1 MATLLVLSFSF
12 LFLSIKNLSGVRLK
26 QQKQSRKKERKKER
40 KKKTHFFLLTH
51 KEVFITT
58 PCFCKQNPFK
68 SGPFPLIRVDSQEN
82 HQLEME
88 SQYGIGINNRYALF
102 LDEEGEENEEVL
114 LTKKKANEAANKN
127 VKVAPVTV
135 NNVKDAAANKASNLK
150 KNNVVN
156 EKNERNR
163 EGKLS
168 DN

>member
-1 MATLLVLSFSF
+1 
-12 LFLSIKNLSGVRLK
+12 
-26 QQKQSRKKERKKER
+26 
-40 KKKTHFFLLTH
+40 
-51 KEVFITT
+51 
-58 PCFCKQNPFK
+58 
-68 SGPFPLIRVDSQEN
+68 
-82 HQLEME
+82 ME